1 MLKDVNFY
9 LAQLYGSAPD
19 FASFPAFKEIRSIEE
34 ARNRGYFVCNV
45 AKFFLSVLDGV
56 KAVDDS
62 FTHEE
67 IEKVLVEN
75 EK

>member
-1 MLKDVNFY
+1 MLIFIWH
-9 LAQLYGSAPD
+9 
-19 FASFPAFKEIRSIEE
+19 SFTALPPISRLSPRLKRFVLLKKHVIAVL
-34 ARNRGYFVCNV
+34 VCNV

-67 IEKVLVEN
+67 IEKVLVEK